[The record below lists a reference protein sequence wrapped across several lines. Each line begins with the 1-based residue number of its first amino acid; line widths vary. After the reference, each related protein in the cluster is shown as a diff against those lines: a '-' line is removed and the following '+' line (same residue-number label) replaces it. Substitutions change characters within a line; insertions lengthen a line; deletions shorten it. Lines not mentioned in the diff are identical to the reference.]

1 VTSVRLKPG
10 PLSTQAF
17 NLGSL
22 VAALLACAAFAA
34 CLVYGVFDPIETVV
48 LMTVVLPP
56 YLLLVACGLGVW
68 LGFSRDARAGGRATR
83 HES

>member
-1 VTSVRLKPG
+1 MTSVRLKPG

-17 NLGSL
+17 NFGSL
-22 VAALLACAAFAA
+22 VAALVACAAFAG
-34 CLVYGVFDPIETVV
+34 CLWFGLLDPIETVV

-68 LGFSRDARAGGRATR
+68 LGFSRDARAGGRAAR
-83 HES
+83 HEP